1 MRRKREH
8 EEFRRS
14 EAEKNAVSRKLRRMD
29 ADMRQPEQERDA
41 AAHAELRKVDMYHE
55 VEKDRNRVEHASRRE
70 NEAYREVEKDRNRVE
85 HASRRENESYR
96 EVEKDRNRVEHA
108 FRRENE
114 AYREVEKDRNRVEHV
129 SRRENEAYR
138 KVEQDRNRVEHVARR
153 DNESY
158 RELEKDRNRVEHASR
173 RENESYPKVEQD
185 RNRVEHVARR
195 ENESYHELEKDR
207 NRVEHASRRENES
220 YREVEN
226 DRNRVEHATRRDE
239 ETYKHMEQQR
249 NTIKKSVSRQ
259 NAKTDYDILCKSL
272 QLEIADQPRWICSSC
287 GGLWYRSSIHPTTTE
302 TVRKLHP
309 KKPFAHMK
317 VDGKYFLCGTCYD
330 SIKNGDVPRLC
341 LSNGLH
347 FPPIPNQLQNMTT
360 LEERL
365 VALRLPFAQIR
376 SLGSDLQYGI
386 RGGVVNVPN
395 DMDIVAKVIPR
406 RFDETSTVQVQL
418 KRRMSY
424 KHPYMFQTIRPYK
437 VFHAANY
444 LVRTELY
451 KKENVFLSSDWANSA
466 STDTVEYIVNPDDAT
481 ESNTDFE
488 SIQELSISDKDQAE
502 DNDAPLTETLIQEE
516 QMIMAVAPG
525 EGMRPLSLLMDLDA
539 EELSFPTIYCGIKRK
554 LNPNANLSY
563 TDIAKS
569 ELRRYDPRCRR
580 ADKTLYSYRLVQTHR
595 IASNINICIRKKKKR
610 GIVTAGNMLNSECV
624 QNLIQHDDGYRLL
637 SNIVNSP
644 SYLEEKKKD
653 VMAMI
658 RQLGLPTF
666 FVTTSAAETKWPELL
681 SMLHTRKYGIG
692 LTDEEVSTLTFD
704 AKADLI
710 RNDPIGCVMAY
721 DRREKAMDKFLIKPI
736 GGIFH
741 PYSHK
746 DFFKRKEVQQRG
758 SIHTHRMDW
767 VEDAPKF
774 DKENFLTHQA
784 CCEFIDQFIT
794 CRKEESDDMKEV
806 LAYQIHNHS
815 HTCEGKRRGCRFG
828 YPIPPMRKT
837 RILLPLPADQVKL
850 YKKQFANI
858 KEKLA
863 TFGRHD
869 KEINFDIFLQELG
882 LTDSSEVSAQE
893 AACCLLKI
901 PMTQSSRDVTFINT
915 NRPDDRVILVK
926 PAEELEKMDP
936 DSCDIALKGIL
947 ERYVVRPKTLDDLCL
962 ADYVANYNFSKLS
975 YPSRKSTNQPT
986 VDLILSDNSGSI
998 TKRST
1003 PRIIRYRRFGLYQDP
1018 ENFYREQ
1025 IMLYVPWRDEN
1036 KDVLD
1041 IDHFCVYQNRFDLI
1055 SQKRKVYDPSF
1066 LEDDLEV
1073 GLTMAEGDEQ
1083 TFDNNLLDHTP
1094 IDFITEDQ
1102 DFGIELGDSNTSK
1115 FMSIRPPKLISTN
1128 DYRQLLITLNEGQR
1142 KYLFNLLHSLKRKLG
1157 QNLHVIHGQAGVGKS
1172 RLIHAL
1178 VQCILRMLDKEP
1190 GSSGDVIPVLV
1201 AAATGKAAF
1210 NVSGM
1215 TLHSA
1220 FRLPP
1225 NQYAGKMS
1233 PLDHGTCNT
1242 LRCKFAALKVLII
1255 DEISLVSLKMF
1266 AQIDQRLRQ
1275 ILGTDELFGGVSVLV
1290 VGDFYQLSPVFGQ
1303 FVFEESK
1310 GILGSIIGNPLWDRF
1325 RLFELNEIMR
1335 QKDDAKFATALNR
1348 LSVGMLDEE
1357 DIKMFKSREIGK
1369 DLVVPD
1375 DATWLFYSNADCDKF
1390 NREAISRAEGPLY
1403 NSFAIDRVQGGTI
1416 LKSQQAMLE
1425 SAEHLTLQ
1433 QSGGMPYHVSLRVGH
1448 RYMITTNIDVID
1460 GLFNGATGK
1469 LRGVIEKPLTN
1480 GGKAVKLVFM
1490 EFSEKLVGQL
1500 ARSSNLALLKN
1511 LGIPLNWTPIF
1522 SETKP
1527 INSFGHYQGMQ
1538 IVRRQIPLV
1547 AANAIS
1553 IHKSQSLSIPNT
1565 VANIPSRGL
1574 RRDATYVAMSRA
1586 PTLSGL
1592 YIGGT
1597 FNPPRPIDPL
1607 RHPVALELARL
1618 RKLPFPYS
1626 LRYLPDQDEPNR
1638 MVFHNIQSFRAH
1650 YEDILADRNYMASD
1664 ILCFCET
1671 RTLISDI
1678 VELPGFSVLHRID
1691 SPTAQSSV
1699 GTLIFK
1705 NNSHCSSIR
1714 FSILTG
1720 KFEFHPQYSAATF
1733 LKDVENLLN
1742 STKGTP
1748 MIVFGDFNLNFMT
1761 QDGFQMKQ
1769 IFTKMGLRLITPIEN
1784 STDGNTSIDACFSN
1798 LYGVSAWF
1806 YESYFSYHKPIC
1818 VTWPDDI
1825 DIFPSDVK
1833 SESYPTEPMEVS
1845 VSESGI
1851 GHNTEQSEMDV
1862 QIDNEDLSAD
1872 NVLREQS
1879 LSIHLG
1885 IPNLGNTCYIS
1896 AILHLIYESV
1906 SIQDFLK
1913 VSRDRLSL
1921 CLRGFFHA
1929 LLTPVPLCQLRTTRQ
1944 ELVACMPSYPIGMQD
1959 DPHLFLLDLLQNLS
1973 NSGMSMEEYVSG
1985 IETEVTCTCGS
1996 RSTRNESCTS
2006 LSIGRSTENLQDCI
2020 INHFTGQQ
2028 EYVCEMC
2035 KSAGLVNFNS
2045 ELVLAPRALLVNLK
2059 IFTNQGTK
2067 ILEKSFASDFL
2078 TFPGS
2083 DNVYGLTLIVSHLGD
2098 SLSSGHY
2105 VVNYRRGNDWVIYD
2119 DNQVYISKHCDGYI
2133 FLYKSI

>member
-1 MRRKREH
+1 
-8 EEFRRS
+8 
-14 EAEKNAVSRKLRRMD
+14 MD
-29 ADMRQPEQERDA
+29 ADMRQQEQERDA
-41 AAHAELRKVDMYHE
+41 AAHAELRKINMYR
-55 VEKDRNRVEHASRRE
+55 EKEKERDKTSHAARRE
-70 NEAYREVEKDRNRVE
+70 
-85 HASRRENESYR
+85 
-96 EVEKDRNRVEHA
+96 
-108 FRRENE
+108 
-114 AYREVEKDRNRVEHV
+114 
-129 SRRENEAYR
+129 
-138 KVEQDRNRVEHVARR
+138 
-153 DNESY
+153 NESY

-173 RENESYPKVEQD
+173 RENEAYRELEKG
-185 RNRVEHVARR
+185 RNREEHASHR
-195 ENESYHELEKDR
+195 ENESYREVENTR

-220 YREVEN
+220 YREEEKERDKTSHAARRENESYRELEN
-226 DRNRVEHATRRDE
+226 DRNRVEHASRRENEAYREVENTRNRVEHATRQDE
-239 ETYKHMEQQR
+239 ETYKQMEQHR
-249 NTIKKSVSRQ
+249 NTIKQSVSRQ
-259 NAKTDYDILCKSL
+259 NAKIDYDILCKSFRF
-272 QLEIADQPRWICSSC
+272 EIADQPRWICSSC
-287 GGLWYRSSIHPTTTE
+287 GGLWYRSSMHPTTTE

-376 SLGSDLQYGI
+376 SLGSDRQYGI

-395 DMDIVAKVIPR
+395 DMDIVAKIIPR

-418 KRRMSY
+418 KRRISY

-481 ESNTDFE
+481 ESNTDIE

-502 DNDAPLTETLIQEE
+502 DNDAPLTETLMQEE

-554 LNPNANLSY
+554 LNPDANLSY

-580 ADKTLYSYRLVQTHR
+580 ADKILYSYRLVQTHR
-595 IASNINICIRKKKKR
+595 IASNINICLRKKKKR
-610 GIVTAGNMLNSECV
+610 GIVTAGNMLNKECV
-624 QNLIQHDDGYRLL
+624 QNLIQHDDGHRLL

-666 FVTTSAAETKWPELL
+666 FITTSAAETKWPELI
-681 SMLHTRKYGIG
+681 SMLHTRKYGTG
-692 LTDEEVSTLTFD
+692 LTDEEVSNLTFD
-704 AKADLI
+704 AKAGLI

-721 DRREKAMDKFLIKPI
+721 DRREKALDQFLIKSI
-736 GGIFH
+736 AGIFY

-767 VEDAPKF
+767 VEGAPKF
-774 DKENFLTHQA
+774 DKDNFLTHQA
-784 CCEFIDQFIT
+784 CCEFIDEFIT
-794 CRKEESDDMKEV
+794 CRKDESDDMKEV
-806 LAYQIHNHS
+806 MAYQIHNHS
-815 HTCEGKRRGCRFG
+815 HTCEDKSLKIPKVFLRRGTHET
-828 YPIPPMRKT
+828 YINAYNRK
-837 RILLPLPADQVKL
+837 LLLCWRANIDIQFVLDPYACATYIGNYISKADRGVSKL
-850 YKKQFANI
+850 LREVSKEIRAGNYSLKERLSSFANAFA
-858 KEKLA
+858 K
-863 TFGRHD
+863 
-869 KEINFDIFLQELG
+869 
-882 LTDSSEVSAQE
+882 SEANQE

-915 NRPDDRVILVK
+915 NRPDDRVIFVK
-926 PAEELEKMDP
+926 PAEELEKMDA
-936 DSCDIALKGIL
+936 DSSDIALKGIL
-947 ERYVVRPKTLDDLCL
+947 ERYVVRPSTLDDLCL
-962 ADYVANYNFSKLS
+962 ADYVSNYNFTKLS
-975 YPSRKSTNQPT
+975 CSRRKSDNQPAAVLT
-986 VDLILSDNSGSI
+986 LSDNSGYI
-998 TKRST
+998 TKRAT

-1041 IDHFCVYQNRFDLI
+1041 IDHFCVYQDRFDVI
-1055 SQKRKVYDPSF
+1055 SQRRKVYDPSF
-1066 LEDDLEV
+1066 LEDELEV

-1083 TFDNNLLDHTP
+1083 TFDNDLLDHTP
-1094 IDFITEDQ
+1094 IDFVAEDQ

-1128 DYRQLLITLNEGQR
+1128 DYRKLLITLNEGQR
-1142 KYLFNLLHSLKRKLG
+1142 KYLLNLLHSLKGKLE
-1157 QNLHVIHGQAGVGKS
+1157 QNFHVILGQAGVGKS

-1178 VQCILRMLDKEP
+1178 VQCILRMFDKEP
-1190 GSSGDVIPVLV
+1190 GLSGEVIPVLV

-1275 ILGTDELFGGVSVLV
+1275 ILGIDELFGGVSVLV

-1303 FVFEESK
+1303 YVFEDSK
-1310 GILGSIIGNPLWDRF
+1310 EILGSIVGNPLWDRF
-1325 RLFELNEIMR
+1325 RLSI
-1335 QKDDAKFATALNR
+1335 
-1348 LSVGMLDEE
+1348 GMLDEE
-1357 DIKMFKSREIGK
+1357 DIKMFKSREIRK
-1369 DLVVPD
+1369 NLVVPG

-1390 NREAISRAEGPLY
+1390 NREAISRAVGPLY
-1403 NSFAIDRVQGGTI
+1403 NSFAIDRVQGGNI

-1433 QSGGMPYHVSLRVGH
+1433 QSGGMPYHVALRVGLQ
-1448 RYMITTNIDVID
+1448 YMITTNIDVSD

-1469 LRGVIEKPLTN
+1469 LMGVIEKPLTN
-1480 GGKAVKLVFM
+1480 GGKAVKIVFM
-1490 EFSEKLVGQL
+1490 EFSEKLFGQL
-1500 ARSSNLALLKN
+1500 ARSNNLALLKK
-1511 LGIPLNWTPIF
+1511 LGIPLHWTPIF

-1527 INSFGHYQGMQ
+1527 VNSFGHYQGMQ

-1574 RRDATYVAMSRA
+1574 RRDAMYVAMSRA

-1592 YIGGT
+1592 YIGRT
-1597 FNPPRPIDPL
+1597 FNAPRPIDPL
-1607 RHPVALELARL
+1607 RHLVALELSRL
-1618 RKLPFPYS
+1618 GKLPFPYS

-1638 MVFHNIQSFRAH
+1638 IVFHNIHSFRAH
-1650 YEDILADRNYMASD
+1650 YEDILADRNYTVSD
-1664 ILCFCET
+1664 VLCFCET
-1671 RTLISDI
+1671 RTLISDV
-1678 VELPGFSVLHRID
+1678 VELPGFSVFHRID
-1691 SPTAQSSV
+1691 SPTIQSSI
-1699 GTLIFK
+1699 GTLVFK
-1705 NNSHCSSIR
+1705 NNSHCSSISDR
-1714 FSILTG
+1714 KFSQINLSFS
-1720 KFEFHPQYSAATF
+1720 KHLQLVQWAQKNVRICMLYRSPQYSATAF
-1733 LKDVENLLN
+1733 LKDVSDLL
-1742 STKGTP
+1742 SGKKGTP

-1761 QDGFQMKQ
+1761 KDGFQMRQ
-1769 IFTKMGLRLITPIEN
+1769 IFTKMGFRLITPSEN
-1784 STDGNTSIDACFSN
+1784 N
-1798 LYGVSAWF
+1798 
-1806 YESYFSYHKPIC
+1806 
-1818 VTWPDDI
+1818 DI
-1825 DIFPSDVK
+1825 HILPSHVE
-1833 SESYPTEPMEVS
+1833 SESCPQEAEPMEVS
-1845 VSESGI
+1845 LSESGI
-1851 GHNTEQSEMDV
+1851 GHNTEHSEMDV

-1872 NVLREQS
+1872 NVLCEQS

-1885 IPNLGNTCYIS
+1885 IPNLGNTCYIN

-1996 RSTRNESCTS
+1996 KSTRNESCTS

-2020 INHFTGQQ
+2020 INHFTGQH
-2028 EYVCEMC
+2028 VCEMC
-2035 KSAGLVNFNS
+2035 KSAGLVNFSS

-2067 ILEKSFASDFL
+2067 ILEKSFASD
-2078 TFPGS
+2078 
-2083 DNVYGLTLIVSHLGD
+2083 YLTLPG
-2098 SLSSGHY
+2098 
-2105 VVNYRRGNDWVIYD
+2105 RENDWIIYD
-2119 DNQVYISKHCDGYI
+2119 DDEVYISKHCIGDGYI
-2133 FLYKSI
+2133 FLYKAT